1 MFLRRAERITL
12 PDLHLFWFC
21 RTWRTSDLMHK
32 KFLTAL
38 WIIPFLCAL
47 PAQGAQKIKN
57 IKVAVSN
64 PSDHPRNAADIVI
77 PIVQIR
83 TIAPDFTPGA
93 LIVTASDASTPEQ
106 DASILQTEELPSQV
120 DDLDGDGKGDE
131 LAFQVDLAPHQTR
144 IVTVSY
150 GDQERISR
158 LRSDYQ
164 QRTAALFS
172 RKIEGLGWES
182 ERVAFR
188 VYFDSRNA
196 IDLYGKRRPTLQLAM
211 YAAPDY
217 TYHDESPEGRDIY
230 KVGDAIGIGAVAGLV
245 DGKVIKVAEVKDRKW
260 RIIASGPVRT
270 MVELEYDGWN
280 ARGKIID
287 LRSRITQWAGERGF
301 THTIFANSADDFEFV
316 TGLPAK
322 LGLEP
327 VTSGQ
332 NSRAHWLATWGEQVV
347 APGPT
352 ATEAISGQ
360 QLGLAIVTLA
370 PHAAFRDDA
379 KNHLID
385 FKLSEGSQSWYAIAA
400 WDQEGSNRRVGH
412 GNQKEEGRHQSLVL
426 PSDAI
431 TSREEFLSAV
441 KEQAERMAEPAG
453 IRIVSAAASSE
464 PAPADTLVP
473 HKTKTLEQ
481 ALELLRQAIDRTALQ
496 WEPILQAASEPM
508 TPHSGLGFFTEADN
522 KTAEWQKQNGY
533 FWTGSFWTGEL
544 WQLYS
549 TTHQEKYRK
558 WAESWGSKLRGQ
570 ESQQNHDAGFL
581 YYYSSAMGFDL
592 VRDDTL
598 RASAL
603 RAAERLEQ
611 LFNPKTQLIPS
622 WSENGDDTIVDT
634 MMNLQLL
641 WWASDKT
648 GDQRWKEIARKH
660 ALRTAEWYVR
670 PDGSVFQSVH
680 YNPGDNRQNFIVQG
694 VAKEADLPLANIAAP
709 GQWVFAH
716 THQGFGADTTWS
728 RGLGWAL
735 YGFSSA
741 YAETHEPLF
750 LATAQR
756 VADYAIENLPE
767 DSVPWYDFDDQGVR
781 FRNRDSSAAGIIA
794 GGLFHLSLVTA
805 DSTRA
810 KGYREAGERI
820 VQSLIDRY
828 LTPVGDDDQTPPG
841 VLRHG
846 CSLRPNDAMLI
857 YGQYYLLED
866 LLWLEQHKRDESSN
880 SSVKP

>member
-1 MFLRRAERITL
+1 
-12 PDLHLFWFC
+12 
-21 RTWRTSDLMHK
+21 MHK

-77 PIVQIR
+77 PIAKIR

-93 LIVTASDASTPEQ
+93 LIVIPSDASTPEQ

-131 LAFQVDLAPHQTR
+131 LAFQVDLAPHQTH

-150 GDQERISR
+150 GDQEHIWR

-164 QRTAALFS
+164 QRPAALFS

-211 YAAPDY
+211 YALPDY

-322 LGLEP
+322 LGIEP

-332 NSRAHWLATWGEQVV
+332 NSLAHWLATWGEQVV

-379 KNHLID
+379 KNHFID

-412 GNQKEEGRHQSLVL
+412 GNQKEEGPHQSLVL

-431 TSREEFLSAV
+431 RSREEFLSAV

-473 HKTKTLEQ
+473 HKTKTVEQ

-496 WEPILQAASEPM
+496 WEPILQTASEPM
-508 TPHSGLGFFTEADN
+508 TSHSGLGFFTEADN

-549 TTHQEKYRK
+549 TTHKEKYRK
-558 WAESWGSKLRGQ
+558 WAESWGSKLSGQ

-592 VRDDTL
+592 ARDDTH

-622 WSENGDDTIVDT
+622 WSENG
-634 MMNLQLL
+634 
-641 WWASDKT
+641 
-648 GDQRWKEIARKH
+648 
-660 ALRTAEWYVR
+660 
-670 PDGSVFQSVH
+670 
-680 YNPGDNRQNFIVQG
+680 
-694 VAKEADLPLANIAAP
+694 
-709 GQWVFAH
+709 
-716 THQGFGADTTWS
+716 TT
-728 RGLGWAL
+728 R
-735 YGFSSA
+735 
-741 YAETHEPLF
+741 
-750 LATAQR
+750 
-756 VADYAIENLPE
+756 
-767 DSVPWYDFDDQGVR
+767 
-781 FRNRDSSAAGIIA
+781 
-794 GGLFHLSLVTA
+794 SL
-805 DSTRA
+805 TR
-810 KGYREAGERI
+810 
-820 VQSLIDRY
+820 
-828 LTPVGDDDQTPPG
+828 
-841 VLRHG
+841 
-846 CSLRPNDAMLI
+846 
-857 YGQYYLLED
+857 
-866 LLWLEQHKRDESSN
+866 
-880 SSVKP
+880 